1 MTRMMIFG
9 AMLLVA
15 GCVGGG
21 GRAGGTSAATAPATL
36 TALQQLG
43 KNLYFDSALSAPAGQ
58 SCATCH
64 DPAVGWT
71 GPKEEINQGGAVYP
85 GAVHDRFGNRK
96 PPSAAYATPSPV
108 LHYDAQEELFIGGNF
123 WDGRATGWLLG
134 EPAAE
139 QAQGPFLNPAEQ
151 NLPDAATLVSK
162 VCTSAYGDQFRSIYG
177 SDICSNVT
185 NAYNAIGQAIFAYEN
200 SAELNAFSSK
210 YDHYLRDPGKYP
222 LTAQELLGLKLF
234 EDDDKG
240 KCAEC
245 HPSAPGEDGSP
256 PLFTD
261 FTFDNL
267 GLPKNPANPTYRM
280 PKELNPDGAA
290 WVDPGLGGF
299 LAGVPRFAHLAERNL
314 GLHKVPTLRNVDK
327 RPHADFVKAFGH
339 NGVFK
344 SLKEIVHFYNT
355 RDTLPACE
363 STLDAKPGMNCWPQP
378 EVAANVNTE
387 ELGKLGL
394 SEEEEWAIVAF
405 LQTLNDG
412 WDGAGK

>member
-1 MTRMMIFG
+1 MTRLLMFG

-15 GCVGGG
+15 GCVGVA
-21 GRAGGTSAATAPATL
+21 GRNGGTIAATAPAPL
-36 TALQQLG
+36 TAVEQLG
-43 KNLYFDSALSAPAGQ
+43 KNLYFDSTLSEPVGQ

-71 GPKEEINQGGAVYP
+71 GPKEAINQAGSVYP

-108 LHYDAQEELFIGGNF
+108 LHYDEEEELFIGGNF

-162 VCTSAYGDQFRSIYG
+162 VCNSAYGDQFRSVYG
-177 SDICSNVT
+177 SDICGNVI

-200 SAELNAFSSK
+200 SAEVNAFSSK
-210 YDHYLRDPGKYP
+210 YDHYLRNPGKYP
-222 LTAQELLGLKLF
+222 LTAQELLGLQLF
-234 EDDDKG
+234 EDEDKG

-245 HPSAPGEDGSP
+245 HPSAPGKDGSP

-261 FTFDNL
+261 FSFDNL
-267 GLPKNPANPTYRM
+267 GLPKNPDNPTYRM

-299 LAGVPRFAHLAERNL
+299 LAGVPRFAPLADRNL

-327 RPHADFVKAFGH
+327 RPRAEFVKAFGH

-363 STLDAKPGMNCWPQP
+363 ATADAKPGVNCWAQP
-378 EVAANVNTE
+378 EVAANINVE
-387 ELGKLGL
+387 ELGRLGL
-394 SEEEEWAIVAF
+394 SDEEEWAIVAF

-412 WDGAGK
+412 WSDAGQ

>member
-1 MTRMMIFG
+1 MRAIVLFG
-9 AMLLVA
+9 SALLIVGCAA
-15 GCVGGG
+15 GTKLRPLES
-21 GRAGGTSAATAPATL
+21 RAL
-36 TALQQLG
+36 TDLEQFG
-43 KNLYFDSALSAPAGQ
+43 KNLYFDASLSAPPGQ

-64 DPAVGWT
+64 DPKVGWT
-71 GPKEEINQGGAVYP
+71 GPKEDINRGGSVYP
-85 GAVHDRFGNRK
+85 GAVPERFGNRK

-108 LHYDAQEELFIGGNF
+108 FYYDAEEKLFVGGNF

-162 VCTSAYGDQFRSIYG
+162 VCSSAYGDQFRSIYG
-177 SDICSNVT
+177 TAICGNVID
-185 NAYNAIGQAIFAYEN
+185 AYNAIGQAIFAYEN
-200 SAELNAFSSK
+200 SPEVNAFSSK

-222 LTAQELLGLKLF
+222 LTEQELLGLKLF
-234 EDDDKG
+234 EDEDKG

-261 FTFDNL
+261 FSYDNL

-280 PKELNPDGAA
+280 PKELNPDGAD
-290 WVDPGLGGF
+290 WIDPGLGGF
-299 LAGVPRFAHLAERNL
+299 LAGVPRFAHLAQSNL
-314 GLHKVPTLRNVDK
+314 GRHKVPTLRNVDK
-327 RPHADFVKAFGH
+327 RPQGDYVKAFGH

-355 RDTLPACE
+355 RDVKPACAA
-363 STLDAKPGMNCWPQP
+363 TPDAKSGANCWEKP
-378 EVAANVNTE
+378 EVAANVNAE

-394 SEEEEWAIVAF
+394 SEAEEWAIVAF

-412 WDGAGK
+412 WGPAAK